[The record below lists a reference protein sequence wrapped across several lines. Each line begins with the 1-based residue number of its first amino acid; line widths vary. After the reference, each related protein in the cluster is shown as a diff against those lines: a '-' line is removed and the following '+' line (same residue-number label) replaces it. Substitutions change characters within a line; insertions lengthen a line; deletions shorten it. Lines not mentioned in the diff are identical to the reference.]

1 MIRRPPRSTRTDT
14 LFPYTTLF
22 RSIDPLT
29 SPSASMSA
37 SSVRALTS
45 TIALPMAATSKRPV
59 DAMEYPV
66 LSGKLPRALGGD
78 TRQAKGALDAHSAAP
93 PPSPMTGARHAPPP
107 ARGALAGRRLH
118 GPEQRQGN

>member
-37 SSVRALTS
+37 SSVRAMTS
-45 TIALPMAATSKRPV
+45 TIALPMAATSKRAV

-66 LSGKLPRALGGD
+66 LSGKLRRALGGD
-78 TRQAKGALDAHSAAP
+78 TRQGKAALDAHRAAP
-93 PPSPMTGARHAPPP
+93 HPCAMTRALHALSL
-107 ARGALAGRRLH
+107 ALGDLASRRVLD
-118 GPEQRQGN
+118 RTSTRL

>member
-37 SSVRALTS
+37 SSVRAMTS
-45 TIALPMAATSKRPV
+45 TIALPMAATSKRAV

-66 LSGKLPRALGGD
+66 LSGKLRRALGGD
-78 TRQAKGALDAHSAAP
+78 TRQGKAALDAHRAAR
-93 PPSPMTGARHAPPP
+93 SEEHTSELQSLMRNSYAVFC
-107 ARGALAGRRLH
+107 L
-118 GPEQRQGN
+118 QKKNKFY